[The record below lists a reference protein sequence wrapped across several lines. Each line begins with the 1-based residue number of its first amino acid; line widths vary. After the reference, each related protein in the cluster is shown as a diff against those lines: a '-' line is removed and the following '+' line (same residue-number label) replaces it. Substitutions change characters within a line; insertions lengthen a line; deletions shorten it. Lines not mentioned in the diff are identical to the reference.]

1 MNNGRSI
8 DGFPASYVHIGNGSF
23 LGIAVS
29 DLLLLVMMGIG
40 IFITQFTPTGN
51 RIYALGGNET
61 VVRQEGIN
69 VDGLKLF
76 VRSEEHTSEL
86 QSRQYLVCRLLLEKK
101 NKILYNIHHSRTQKM
116 TEILKKMN

>member
-1 MNNGRSI
+1 MMNNGRLMG
-8 DGFPASYVHIGNGSF
+8 GFPGSCVVIGNGSF
-23 LGIAVS
+23 LGVPVS

-69 VDGLKLF
+69 ADGLKLF
-76 VRSEEHTSEL
+76 VYAFSGFCGSIPGILPSSQVDTVTPIQGGPYPLHTL
-86 QSRQYLVCRLLLEKK
+86 
-101 NKILYNIHHSRTQKM
+101 
-116 TEILKKMN
+116 